1 MFKARRPL
9 FVVATWHD
17 EARLLTK
24 YLKLQQRA
32 SQTTV
37 RGSNGRY
44 YDIIQA
50 GTPQRVRTV
59 FFDVSLYIAGRD
71 SKRAAVATVSVH

>member
-1 MFKARRPL
+1 MMKPG
-9 FVVATWHD
+9 
-17 EARLLTK
+17 LLTK
-24 YLKLQQRA
+24 HLKLPQRA

-37 RGSNGRY
+37 RGSNGHY

-59 FFDVSLYIAGRD
+59 FFDVSLYMAGRD
-71 SKRAAVATVSVH
+71 SSRAMLATVNTDIH